1 MNIPFLI
8 QLYIILVVAGLF
20 LVGAEIFVPGGILG
34 VMGAIALLL
43 AVILAFPV
51 FGPLWGMVSAVSI
64 IVLVGVVMVLWIK
77 IFPRTSLGK
86 RMTVSTDLH
95 DSKATEDG
103 LSELLGKTGQATSEL
118 RPSGFAVIDGRRT
131 DVVTEGEMI
140 SKGDTVKVIEV
151 EGNRVV
157 VAKATTEGGN

>member
-1 MNIPFLI
+1 MTVAFLF
-8 QLYIILVVAGLF
+8 QLYIILVIAGLF

-34 VMGAIALLL
+34 VMGAVALVL
-43 AVILAFPV
+43 AIIVGFPALSPQ
-51 FGPLWGMVSAVSI
+51 FGPMGGLISAVC
-64 IVLVGVVMVLWIK
+64 IVILVGVVIFLWIK

-86 RMTVSTDLH
+86 KMTVSTDLH

-103 LSELLGKTGQATSEL
+103 LEALQGKTGEATSDL
-118 RPSGFAVIDGRRT
+118 RPSGFAIIDGRRT

-140 SKGDTVKVIEV
+140 SKGSKVKVIEI

-157 VAKATTEGGN
+157 VARDV

>member
-8 QLYIILVVAGLF
+8 QLYIILVAAGLF

-34 VMGAIALLL
+34 VMGGAALLL
-43 AVILAFPV
+43 AVILGFPV
-51 FGPLWGMVSAVSI
+51 FGPFWGMISAVSI
-64 IVLVGVVMVLWIK
+64 IVLVGVVMLLWIK

-86 RMTVSTDLH
+86 KMTVSTDLR

-103 LSELLGKTGQATSEL
+103 LQELLGRTGEAISEL
-118 RPSGFAVIDGRRT
+118 RPSGFALIDGRRT
-131 DVVTEGEMI
+131 DVVSEGQMI
-140 SKGDTVKVIEV
+140 SKGEKVKVIKV

-157 VAKATTEGGN
+157 VARTAS

>member
-1 MNIPFLI
+1 MSPEFLL
-8 QLYIILVVAGLF
+8 QLYVILVISGLF

-34 VMGAIALLL
+34 VMGAIALIL
-43 AVILAFPV
+43 AVIIGFPALSPK
-51 FGPLWGMVSAVSI
+51 FGPTGGLISAVSI
-64 IVLVGVVMVLWIK
+64 VVLVGVVMVLWIK

-86 RMTVSTDLH
+86 RMTVSVDLH

-103 LSELLGKTGQATSEL
+103 LEELLNKTGETLSEL
-118 RPSGFAVIDGRRT
+118 RPSGFALIDGRRT

-140 SKGDTVKVIEV
+140 SKGETVKVMEI

-157 VAKATTEGGN
+157 VAKS